1 MHEADSGHTIV
12 LPPVVGIAAAAELKE
27 AMLRTL
33 ETSAGAVQ
41 VDASAVQRVD
51 TAGVQLLL
59 ALCNRA
65 MAEDRDL
72 QWQGDTTVLAQ
83 AVAALG
89 LDHLLALPTEA
100 TH

>member
-1 MHEADSGHTIV
+1 MHDTDSGHIV
-12 LPPVVGIAAAAELKE
+12 MLPPVVGIAAAAELKE

-33 ETSAGAVQ
+33 ESSAGTLL

-72 QWQGDTTVLAQ
+72 QWRGDTTVLAQ

-89 LDHLLALPTEA
+89 LDHLLALPGEA
-100 TH
+100 AH